1 MRTKADETDEAE
13 CTETMIQWMLL
24 TFFAGGL
31 APPLFP
37 GAATAFGADDAGA
50 FGGALPSPAA
60 AFGAPPLPTTT
71 AFSQDSLICET
82 QQTECRNL
90 FPISSKEMLW

>member
-1 MRTKADETDEAE
+1 
-13 CTETMIQWMLL
+13 MLL

-37 GAATAFGADDAGA
+37 GAATAFGADGA

-71 AFSQDSLICET
+71 AFSHDSLICET
-82 QQTECRNL
+82 QQTDCRNL
-90 FPISSKEMLW
+90 FPIISKEMLW